1 MDDLF
6 AFAYT
11 FMDDLLVFDATFMD
25 ELVSL
30 SGEQGVCFTKAIRPF
45 FVFHVEIYAT
55 NTKKTRK
62 KDEENTKDTRNFA
75 YFSSK
80 QRTNHRAKT
89 AR

>member
-11 FMDDLLVFDATFMD
+11 FMDDLFAFDYTFMD

-30 SGEQGVCFTKAIRPF
+30 SGEQGVCFTKAIVPF
-45 FVFHVEIYAT
+45 FVFQVEIYAI

-62 KDEENTKDTRNFA
+62 KHEIFTHI
-75 YFSSK
+75 Y
-80 QRTNHRAKT
+80 
-89 AR
+89 